1 MGERKKLRGL
11 ITIIRNLTVSW
22 EGDCGGIDCDLY
34 KRLRPPPTPLWK
46 HRCFFVH
53 EWNPRSNPRLHHRSI
68 TYIALYRRL
77 LRKHCFRS
85 SNGETIFPNE
95 QNFHAGNSSTPLT
108 KFMFINDAYCN
119 SMSKICRI

>member
-53 EWNPRSNPRLHHRSI
+53 EW
-68 TYIALYRRL
+68 
-77 LRKHCFRS
+77 S
-85 SNGETIFPNE
+85 SFE
-95 QNFHAGNSSTPLT
+95 SSTTPSFNHVYSVISPT
-108 KFMFINDAYCN
+108 
-119 SMSKICRI
+119 S

>member
-1 MGERKKLRGL
+1 MRERKKLRGL

-53 EWNPRSNPRLHHRSI
+53 EWSSFESSTTPSFNHVYRRYIADFLENIASDLPTGKQFFQTSRISTPEILPRL
-68 TYIALYRRL
+68 
-77 LRKHCFRS
+77 
-85 SNGETIFPNE
+85 
-95 QNFHAGNSSTPLT
+95 
-108 KFMFINDAYCN
+108 
-119 SMSKICRI
+119 